1 LSSVVGNLGGFALYA
16 WVPSINLLTTAV
28 TTPLYGKLADLFGRK
43 RVLFVGIGLFLLG
56 SVLSGAAPRMVLLI
70 LFRALQGLGAGAVM
84 PVTTTIIGDIF
95 TLEQRARVQGVFSSV
110 WGVASVIGPLLGGLL
125 VDNVGWRW
133 IFYLNLPVG
142 MLAVL
147 LIGRFFHER
156 AVPRR
161 HTLDIAGASLLT
173 GTLTAVLTRIPGRAA
188 GCGPGPACAPFPPGR
203 QRTRPCR
210 ARDRT
215 DGNGGWSSAAHGP
228 TGRATTGGVTHNS
241 YSRVTHGWGSG
252 PPSALR
258 HEITRSNGE

>member
-1 LSSVVGNLGGFALYA
+1 MAGLMLSMFLVALDGTIVSTAMPSIVGNLGGFALYA
-16 WVPSINLLTTAV
+16 WVPSIYLLTTAV

-56 SVLSGAAPRMVLLI
+56 SVLSGAAPSMVVLI

-142 MLAVL
+142 ALAVL
-147 LIGRFFHER
+147 MIERFFHEQ
-156 AVPRR
+156 AVRR
-161 HTLDIAGASLLT
+161 SRCLPAPQPLHERYSVIRSEELHQRVEIEQ
-173 GTLTAVLTRIPGRAA
+173 VQRYRGR
-188 GCGPGPACAPFPPGR
+188 
-203 QRTRPCR
+203 
-210 ARDRT
+210 
-215 DGNGGWSSAAHGP
+215 
-228 TGRATTGGVTHNS
+228 
-241 YSRVTHGWGSG
+241 
-252 PPSALR
+252 
-258 HEITRSNGE
+258 E